1 MASKYV
7 IGEKNLLRIIFS
19 NKHITL
25 HAFNN
30 KSAHIFCHASSQT
43 PAIREQLLADKAAWA
58 TAQRLPTMTQKTS
71 AVAKVFADRLRELG
85 VPELTYERDHQ
96 RGGKQVSS
104 CSRLRAGAD
113 QGGSVVAW
121 RARLPP
127 PTDKLLAVASL
138 PQRYRGVVKE
148 CIDTLRANG
157 VSFKQLAN
165 RPGTVKV
172 RQECGDRVGVALSA
186 PPLSWLHALP
196 CRKSAL
202 VDRSSPRPRSPL
214 GCAARLRDAAPR
226 VESWLLAKRLPGREH
241 TAVGDTDRDEV
252 GLSGRK
258 VRRALRVL
266 PGMRTSFARSGVRYS
281 CS

>member
-104 CSRLRAGAD
+104 CSRLDPILKGRRRPRGQRSCLARPPPATHRQTACRRLAAAAVPGGRQGVHRHAEGKRGLFQAAGESAWDGQGASRMRRPSRGRPIRAAS
-113 QGGSVVAW
+113 QLV
-121 RARLPP
+121 ARL
-127 PTDKLLAVASL
+127 AVS
-138 PQRYRGVVKE
+138 
-148 CIDTLRANG
+148 
-157 VSFKQLAN
+157 
-165 RPGTVKV
+165 
-172 RQECGDRVGVALSA
+172 
-186 PPLSWLHALP
+186 
-196 CRKSAL
+196 
-202 VDRSSPRPRSPL
+202 
-214 GCAARLRDAAPR
+214 
-226 VESWLLAKRLPGREH
+226 
-241 TAVGDTDRDEV
+241 
-252 GLSGRK
+252 
-258 VRRALRVL
+258 
-266 PGMRTSFARSGVRYS
+266 
-281 CS
+281 